1 MSDSFFLP
9 VALDFLD
16 LACYGLFRGMF
27 VFGDAGDFGSLGSSH
42 VNSPIEGMA
51 ATADGLGYWLAS
63 TDGGAFAFG
72 DAPFL
77 GSMGG
82 QRLNKPMIGLT
93 SNG

>member
-1 MSDSFFLP
+1 
-9 VALDFLD
+9 
-16 LACYGLFRGMF
+16 MF

-82 QRLNKPMIGLT
+82 QRLNKPMIGLA